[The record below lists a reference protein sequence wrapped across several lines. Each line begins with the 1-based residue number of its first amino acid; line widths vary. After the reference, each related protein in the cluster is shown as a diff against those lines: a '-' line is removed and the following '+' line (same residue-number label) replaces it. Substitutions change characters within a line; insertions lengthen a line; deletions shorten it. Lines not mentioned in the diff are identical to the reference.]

1 MMRQK
6 IQNIYA
12 ALRPSERKV
21 ADYILSY
28 QGKAG
33 ELLIEELA
41 REAKVSQPTVVRFAK
56 AVGYKSF
63 REFKY
68 AMMQEEMRERQ
79 REGRRRLGC
88 TASAFQARTG
98 WRRYRARSSPPPS
111 RCWRRRSRASAK
123 RSLSGRWTP
132 SWQRT
137 TL

>member
-41 REAKVSQPTVVRFAK
+41 REAKVSQPR
-56 AVGYKSF
+56 
-63 REFKY
+63 
-68 AMMQEEMRERQ
+68 
-79 REGRRRLGC
+79 
-88 TASAFQARTG
+88 
-98 WRRYRARSSPPPS
+98 
-111 RCWRRRSRASAK
+111 
-123 RSLSGRWTP
+123 
-132 SWQRT
+132 
-137 TL
+137 